1 MARRKDQDARRA
13 QLADAARRAVVE
25 RGLDGLRLK
34 DVADQAGVTSA
45 AVLYYYADGLD
56 ELVVETYQQAIDRF
70 CERREAAAQ
79 KHADARAQLRACID
93 VGAATGPDDVLVRL
107 LFELVPRSLR
117 DPQVSAMDDVLY
129 ERQEAVYQEVL
140 ALGAE
145 QGHFRL
151 VDPVVELAGTFVAVE
166 DGYQLEV
173 LGGRRTRDQVIGR
186 IRAYARAVTGCELG
200 AVAFDD

>member
-70 CERREAAAQ
+70 CERREEVAQ
-79 KHADARAQLRACID
+79 QHADARDQLRACID
-93 VGAATGPDDVLVRL
+93 VGVATGPDDALVRM

-129 ERQEAVYQEVL
+129 DRQEAVYQAVL

-151 VDPVVELAGTFVAVE
+151 VDPVADIAGTFVAVE

-173 LGGRRTRDQVIGR
+173 LGGRRTRAQVIGR
-186 IRAYARAVTGCELG
+186 IRGYARAVTGCDLDAG
-200 AVAFDD
+200 H